1 MTTSITT
8 GKRARPARDI
18 PHFALYGEPA
28 KAGRAEFAHNELI
41 ETRSRLYDWHI
52 GTHVH
57 RGLFQVLFLFGGR
70 VTASI
75 GDTTW
80 ERTGPVA
87 ITIHP
92 SLVHGFDFFH
102 EAQGYVLTIDQQVL
116 FDSARDHGDLFMP
129 LFMEP
134 LAIALAPA
142 GPTRV
147 RLESLLEQ
155 LLAEAAFPQQG
166 HELIQEWMARSA
178 LLLLV
183 RAQAERRLADQSGR
197 GDFALYTRFR
207 EEVELHYKEQ
217 WPVGQYAA
225 LLRLTPTRLNRLC
238 LRIAGRSAF
247 DIAQE
252 RLLLEASRQLTYLP
266 ASIASIS
273 YELGFQDPAYFSR
286 LFKKRF
292 GVSPR
297 EYRLA
302 PRQASTVLVGTE

>member
-1 MTTSITT
+1 
-8 GKRARPARDI
+8 
-18 PHFALYGEPA
+18 
-28 KAGRAEFAHNELI
+28 
-41 ETRSRLYDWHI
+41 
-52 GTHVH
+52 
-57 RGLFQVLFLFGGR
+57 
-70 VTASI
+70 
-75 GDTTW
+75 
-80 ERTGPVA
+80 
-87 ITIHP
+87 
-92 SLVHGFDFFH
+92 
-102 EAQGYVLTIDQQVL
+102 
-116 FDSARDHGDLFMP
+116 
-129 LFMEP
+129 MEP

-247 DIAQE
+247 DIAQ
-252 RLLLEASRQLTYLP
+252 
-266 ASIASIS
+266 
-273 YELGFQDPAYFSR
+273 DPAYFSR

-302 PRQASTVLVGTE
+302 PRQGSTVLVGTQ